1 MGLVEQWNR
10 IERDLPQEW
19 ADARL
24 TLELADPKRLD
35 RAAALLGPANP
46 GRSPR
51 EIRFSAR
58 RGVDPEAGPDTGV
71 GPDAVKRL
79 LARLEHEGIA
89 GTLRLREAVEA
100 TPVEGGTALTLV
112 AGWDEVVATLPPDW
126 SDLYCELE
134 LTSSDYLQRGA
145 LLLAP
150 INPARIA
157 GKSVFRFRV
166 AHRFG
171 YGASAPMTR
180 RCLGRVDGDGITG
193 RVSVLR
199 ALSDTHNVDTQG
211 PVWYVEGKAV

>member
-1 MGLVEQWNR
+1 MGLVEDWRR
-10 IERDLPQEW
+10 IERDLPVDW

-24 TLELADPKRLD
+24 TLEITDRERLD

-46 GRSPR
+46 GRRPG
-51 EIRFSAR
+51 ELRFSAR
-58 RGVDPEAGPDTGV
+58 RGGGI
-71 GPDAVKRL
+71 GPDAVTRL
-79 LARLEHEGIA
+79 LGRLEEERIG
-89 GTLRLREAVEA
+89 GTLRLRETTASLPVEA
-100 TPVEGGTALTLV
+100 EIAISLV
-112 AGWDEVVATLPPDW
+112 SGWDAAIATLPPDW

-157 GKSVFRFRV
+157 GRSMFRFRV

-171 YGASAPMTR
+171 YGASEPMTR
-180 RCLGRVDGDGITG
+180 RCLARADEEGITG
-193 RVSVLR
+193 RVSILR

>member
-1 MGLVEQWNR
+1 MGLVEDWRR
-10 IERDLPQEW
+10 IERDLPVDW

-24 TLELADPKRLD
+24 TLEITDRERLD
-35 RAAALLGPANP
+35 RAAALLGPVNP
-46 GRSPR
+46 GRGQG
-51 EIRFSAR
+51 ELRFSAR
-58 RGVDPEAGPDTGV
+58 RGGGI
-71 GPDAVKRL
+71 GPDAVTRL
-79 LARLEHEGIA
+79 LGRLEEERIG
-89 GTLRLREAVEA
+89 GTLRLRETIASL
-100 TPVEGGTALTLV
+100 PVDAEIAISLV
-112 AGWDEVVATLPPDW
+112 SGWDAAIATLPPDW

-157 GKSVFRFRV
+157 GRSMFRFRV

-171 YGASAPMTR
+171 YGASEPMTR
-180 RCLGRVDGDGITG
+180 RCLARADEEGITG
-193 RVSVLR
+193 RVSILR

>member
-1 MGLVEQWNR
+1 MGLVEDWR
-10 IERDLPQEW
+10 GIERDLPADW

-24 TLELADPKRLD
+24 ILEISDPDRLD

-46 GRSPR
+46 GHGSG
-51 EIRFSAR
+51 ELRFSAR
-58 RGVDPEAGPDTGV
+58 RSSGRGSPGTGAGPD
-71 GPDAVKRL
+71 AIRRL
-79 LARLEHEGIA
+79 LGRLQDEGIA
-89 GTLRLREAVEA
+89 GRLRLRDAATAGPPEVEPA
-100 TPVEGGTALTLV
+100 TTLV
-112 AGWDEVVATLPPDW
+112 EGWDEAVATLPPDW

-157 GKSVFRFRV
+157 GKSMFRFRV

-171 YGASAPMTR
+171 YGASEPMTR
-180 RCLGRVDGDGITG
+180 RCLARVDGEGITG
-193 RVSVLR
+193 RVSILR
-199 ALSDTHNVDTQG
+199 VLSDTHNVDTQG

>member
-1 MGLVEQWNR
+1 MGLVEDWRR
-10 IERDLPQEW
+10 IERDLPEHW

-24 TLELADPKRLD
+24 ALQISDRARLD

-46 GRSPR
+46 GRGAG
-51 EIRFSAR
+51 ELRFSAR
-58 RGVDPEAGPDTGV
+58 RSPGTGV
-71 GPDAVKRL
+71 GPDAVGRL
-79 LARLEHEGIA
+79 LRRLEDEGIT
-89 GTLRLREAVEA
+89 GTLRLREAVAVAPADEEA
-100 TPVEGGTALTLV
+100 TATLV
-112 AGWDEVVATLPPDW
+112 ADWDAAVAALPPDW

-157 GKSVFRFRV
+157 GKSMFRFRV

-171 YGASAPMTR
+171 YGASEPMTR
-180 RCLGRVDGDGITG
+180 RCLARADGEGITG

-211 PVWYVEGKAV
+211 PVWYVDGKAV

>member
-1 MGLVEQWNR
+1 MGLVEDWRR
-10 IERDLPQEW
+10 IERDLPDGW

-24 TLELADPKRLD
+24 ALEIADRARLD

-46 GRSPR
+46 GRGAD
-51 EIRFSAR
+51 ELRFSAIR
-58 RGVDPEAGPDTGV
+58 SPGTGV

-79 LARLEHEGIA
+79 LGRLEKEGIA
-89 GTLRLREAVEA
+89 GTLRLREAVA
-100 TPVEGGTALTLV
+100 APVADDESTTTLV
-112 AGWDEVVATLPPDW
+112 GGWDAAVATLPSDW

-157 GKSVFRFRV
+157 GRSMFRFRV

-171 YGASAPMTR
+171 YGASEPMTR
-180 RCLGRVDGDGITG
+180 RCLARVDGEGITG
-193 RVSVLR
+193 RVAILR
-199 ALSDTHNVDTQG
+199 SLSDTHNVDTQG